1 MPLLIKINGWCELQ
15 GLLFQGSVQ
24 LAFVQQPAPFV
35 SSALNG
41 MQNETVFSP
50 LLSLRQ
56 IRNIGNLSLWIKQWL
71 QQVTGPRI
79 NQCFQRKGLD
89 LCPLSNLLLGRMVGF
104 FSFLFF
110 YFLIFFLFCFVSFS
124 VRAFS
129 FCVMHSLG
137 KCFSFQAVLLH
148 WSKPLQKASVE
159 IWTYNDVLLYFL
171 TMNNGSLNTNG
182 NSTQVEAEVQ
192 RVRGNSHYL
201 QALMF
206 HVLKKKKKSCFL

>member
-1 MPLLIKINGWCELQ
+1 MLFFFFLIPLNHL
-15 GLLFQGSVQ
+15 
-24 LAFVQQPAPFV
+24 
-35 SSALNG
+35 
-41 MQNETVFSP
+41 
-50 LLSLRQ
+50 
-56 IRNIGNLSLWIKQWL
+56 
-71 QQVTGPRI
+71 
-79 NQCFQRKGLD
+79 
-89 LCPLSNLLLGRMVGF
+89 F

-124 VRAFS
+124 VIAFS

-206 HVLKKKKKSCFL
+206 HVLKKKKNPVFCSQIFTTSCWKHSGPLQTNSEMRKDMSGLKFFFWKENITDN